1 MWAPVSATHP
11 RSCSPMVVMS
21 AGGVSGREESILS
34 WYFGVIDFTNL
45 TRMNLLVGR
54 GLVGSD
60 MSRITEKITW
70 LRLYL
75 RGVVRSIC
83 ADLRR

>member
-1 MWAPVSATHP
+1 
-11 RSCSPMVVMS
+11 MS
-21 AGGVSGREESILS
+21 VGGVSGREESILS
-34 WYFGVIDFTNL
+34 WYFGIIDFTNL
-45 TRMNLLVGR
+45 TRMNLLVGG

-60 MSRITEKITW
+60 MSRMTEKIAW

>member
-1 MWAPVSATHP
+1 
-11 RSCSPMVVMS
+11 MVVMS

-34 WYFGVIDFTNL
+34 WYFGIIDFTNL
-45 TRMNLLVGR
+45 TRMNLLVGG

-60 MSRITEKITW
+60 MSRMTENIAW
-70 LRLYL
+70 SRLYL